1 MGWIS
6 TRLLIG
12 TVLLGV
18 MSPATAQTPIA
29 PTSAKQDSQ
38 NQFARFIPHPTD
50 VRTKMDYSFWD
61 EALAFMVLRMG
72 VSTREGSGRPD
83 ATVGTRRVYGH
94 ESRIRMEGNRI
105 IYSFLDDEQI
115 APLSEYRG
123 DLERLGSELDIASL
137 SRDEQLAYWMNLHN
151 VAIVEQ
157 IATNYPIQSPS
168 RMKLG
173 PGKTPLD
180 TTRFITVAGVAM
192 SPRDIRTRIV
202 FPNWRDANVIYGFH
216 RGNLGGPSIQRRAYT
231 ASNLDELLGVSA
243 KEYVNS
249 LRGVEG
255 YGDTL
260 LVSAIYEEAA
270 PYYFPNLGED
280 LKRHLTSL
288 AEPKVASL
296 IASKS
301 EVEINQYEETVADL
315 AAGDREPIYNAVTR
329 DGLAQSIRLRPSVAR
344 FMRERTEKMEKLRRE
359 GLLQGRV
366 IVLPPPTSSISE
378 PPEEKAKDD

>member
-1 MGWIS
+1 MGWVS

-12 TVLLGV
+12 TALLGV

-29 PTSAKQDSQ
+29 PASAEQDYQ
-38 NQFARFIPHPTD
+38 AQFSRFIPHPTG
-50 VRTKMDYSFWD
+50 VRTQMDYSLWD
-61 EALAFMVLRMG
+61 KALEFMVLRMG
-72 VSTREGSGRPD
+72 LSTREGSRRPD
-83 ATVGTRRVYGH
+83 ATLGTRRVYGH
-94 ESRIRMEGNRI
+94 ESRVRMEGNRI
-105 IYSFLDDEQI
+105 VYSFLTDEQI
-115 APLSEYRG
+115 APLSEYRR
-123 DLERLGSELDIASL
+123 DLERLGSELDIKSL

-151 VAIVEQ
+151 VAVVEQ
-157 IATNYPIQSPS
+157 IASNYPIQAPS

-173 PGKTPLD
+173 PEKTPLD

-202 FPNWRDANVIYGFH
+202 FPNWTDPNVIYGFH
-216 RGNLGGPSIQRRAYT
+216 RGDVGGPSIQRRAFT
-231 ASNLDELLGVSA
+231 ASNIIELLGVSA

-255 YGDTL
+255 YGDKL
-260 LVSAIYEEAA
+260 LVSAIYAEAA
-270 PYYFPNLGED
+270 PFYFPDMSED
-280 LKRHLTSL
+280 LKRHLASF

-301 EVEINQYEETVADL
+301 DIEVNQYEETVADL
-315 AAGDREPIYNAVTR
+315 AAGDREPIYNTVTR

-344 FMRERTEKMEKLRRE
+344 FMGERAEKMEQLRRE

-366 IVLPPPTSSISE
+366 IVLPPPTSTIPE
-378 PPEEKAKDD
+378 QAEEKAKDE